1 VVIELLRQK
10 IYSGTLL
17 GEVVDVFPVRGIQRN
32 GFRLDENVVISKRWN
47 GCLLELDLARLL
59 NDDCVVFGH
68 FVSSGGSSF
77 AEK

>member
-1 VVIELLRQK
+1 VVIEGLRQK

-17 GEVVDVFPVRGIQRN
+17 GEVVDMYPVRGIQRN
-32 GFRLDENVVISKRWN
+32 GFRLDENVVISKGWN
-47 GCLLELDLARLL
+47 GRLLALDLTRLL

-68 FVSSGGSSF
+68 FGSSCSSSF

>member
-1 VVIELLRQK
+1 MT
-10 IYSGTLL
+10 YSGTPL
-17 GEVVDVFPVRGIQRN
+17 GEVVAGCPVRGIQRN

-47 GCLLELDLARLL
+47 GGLLELDLARLL

-68 FVSSGGSSF
+68 FVSSDGSSF